1 MLICKQLNAFK
12 STSIC
17 IKRVRRVTLR
27 SMHLCYAIS
36 WRLWTHLAFAPAA
49 PQHICLHLRQL
60 LSCVCWTAPI
70 RSDWWLNRFWFGML
84 LCKLPVWLTLGS
96 GLASG
101 PPKSPK
107 RHCCYHP
114 SKLPEFKNACL
125 TPSFLGVP
133 LGRSPVFRTSRIP
146 ETLWILNSTDCGNG
160 SQMCSRCCLKARWD
174 CFVSK
179 WSLDIPNWQHFTAS
193 NH

>member
-12 STSIC
+12 SASIS
-17 IKRVRRVTLR
+17 IKRVWRVTSR
-27 SMHLCYAIS
+27 RMHLRYAIS
-36 WRLWTHLAFAPAA
+36 WRLWTHLAFAPSA

-60 LSCVCWTAPI
+60 LSCVWWTAPI
-70 RSDWWLNRFWFGML
+70 RSVWWLNRFWFGML

-101 PPKSPK
+101 PPKSPE

-133 LGRSPVFRTSRIP
+133 PGRSPVFRTSRIP

-160 SQMCSRCCLKARWD
+160 SQMGSRCC
-174 CFVSK
+174 
-179 WSLDIPNWQHFTAS
+179 
-193 NH
+193 

>member
-12 STSIC
+12 SASIS
-17 IKRVRRVTLR
+17 IKRVWRVTSR
-27 SMHLCYAIS
+27 SMHLRYAIS
-36 WRLWTHLAFAPAA
+36 WRLWTHLAFAPTA

-60 LSCVCWTAPI
+60 LSCVWWTAPI
-70 RSDWWLNRFWFGML
+70 RSVWWWNRFWFGML

-101 PPKSPK
+101 PPKSPE

-133 LGRSPVFRTSRIP
+133 PGRSPVFRTSRIP

-160 SQMCSRCCLKARWD
+160 SQMGSRCC
-174 CFVSK
+174 
-179 WSLDIPNWQHFTAS
+179 
-193 NH
+193 